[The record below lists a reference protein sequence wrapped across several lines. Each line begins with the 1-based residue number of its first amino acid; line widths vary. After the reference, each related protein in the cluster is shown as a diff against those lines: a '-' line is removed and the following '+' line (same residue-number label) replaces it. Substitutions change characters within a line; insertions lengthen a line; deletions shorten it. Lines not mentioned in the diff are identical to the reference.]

1 MIPTRTI
8 WFAAGVV
15 SGAAGTVYGYA
26 RYREARGRFAADRLA
41 DTVSESAIRS
51 ARNLRGTVL
60 QALDEGRVAMD
71 EAEERI
77 IADLESRTPAQ
88 SAESGRAGDR
98 PSSLSRRQ

>member
-26 RYREARGRFAADRLA
+26 RFREARGRFAADRLA
-41 DTVSESAIRS
+41 DTVSETALRS

-60 QALDEGRVAMD
+60 QAFDEGRDAMG
-71 EAEERI
+71 EAEARI
-77 IADLESRTPAQ
+77 AADLDRRSVGGEVAQ
-88 SAESGRAGDR
+88 IHE
-98 PSSLSRRQ
+98 RRHA

>member
-26 RYREARGRFAADRLA
+26 RYRETRGRFAADRLA
-41 DTVSESAIRS
+41 DTVSETALRS

-60 QALDEGRVAMD
+60 QALDEGRDAMD

-77 IADLESRTPAQ
+77 LADLGQLAAN
-88 SAESGRAGDR
+88 AERSDRSHRSELDRRRRA
-98 PSSLSRRQ
+98 